1 MIEISADVYDEEGL
15 PGDGAVEER
24 DAASRVEWSGEEPGM
39 AAHPCRSRGSPIAVG
54 ARQLRDE
61 AELICRR
68 WQCAKRGAPSWHSK
82 PQVEPEMKRPG

>member
-39 AAHPCRSRGSPIAVG
+39 AVHPCRSRGSPIAVG

-68 WQCAKRGAPSWHSK
+68 WQCAKRGCAVLALQASG
-82 PQVEPEMKRPG
+82 RA